1 MLVNLRLQQEDEEDA
16 LISFDMP
23 DPAPY
28 AAIIAEHGLTEAS
41 IEVPAYTIRPLFP
54 LGTEHVEGWVSD
66 EAREWVGFWLADND
80 EPEPEPVNNPFGWG
94 FFENTTL
101 ALLHFHKSGLVH
113 VELRCD
119 GEWWSE
125 PFTTK
130 DFIK

>member
-1 MLVNLRLQQEDEEDA
+1 MIVNLRLQQEDEEDA

-41 IEVPAYTIRPLFP
+41 IQVPPYTLRPFLGGFAGLGGWISEEARDTFDFFAGDADLFP
-54 LGTEHVEGWVSD
+54 ELSINVDRVH
-66 EAREWVGFWLADND
+66 
-80 EPEPEPVNNPFGWG
+80 
-94 FFENTTL
+94 L
-101 ALLHFHKSGLVH
+101 ALLHFHKNGLVH

-125 PFTTK
+125 PFSMK
-130 DFIK
+130 DFTT

>member
-1 MLVNLRLQQEDEEDA
+1 MIVNLRLQQEDEEDA

-41 IEVPAYTIRPLFP
+41 IGVPPYSLRPFLGGFTGLEGWISQEARDTFDFFAGDGDLFP
-54 LGTEHVEGWVSD
+54 EISISIDRVH
-66 EAREWVGFWLADND
+66 
-80 EPEPEPVNNPFGWG
+80 
-94 FFENTTL
+94 L
-101 ALLHFHKSGLVH
+101 ALLHFHKNGLVH

-125 PFTTK
+125 PFEMK
-130 DFIK
+130 DFTT

>member
-1 MLVNLRLQQEDEEDA
+1 MIVNLRLQQEDEEDA

-80 EPEPEPVNNPFGWG
+80 EPEPEPVDPVAARLAA
-94 FFENTTL
+94 TL
-101 ALLHFHKSGLVH
+101 ASMPAHEVAA
-113 VELRCD
+113 LRAALAAMR
-119 GEWWSE
+119 EVAA
-125 PFTTK
+125 
-130 DFIK
+130 